1 MRNRDI
7 EAEVER
13 GEMIMEKKENRR
25 LQQRIPK
32 SKGRWKGK
40 GIPGIEIIEAY
51 KPMTTALGPRM
62 TVSLSLFPLFLYVLP
77 HHTSPHLCSSS
88 FRHPNPASS
97 PSYARDLRGMELMT
111 DETRNKE
118 RDVCKW

>member
-1 MRNRDI
+1 M
-7 EAEVER
+7 EAER

-32 SKGRWKGK
+32 AKGRGKK

-62 TVSLSLFPLFLYVLP
+62 TVSLIVIPLLPLCLPASPLSNSVLP
-77 HHTSPHLCSSS
+77 CFFTLILPCLLHALGDCVDGVDS
-88 FRHPNPASS
+88 R
-97 PSYARDLRGMELMT
+97 
-111 DETRNKE
+111 
-118 RDVCKW
+118 